1 MENIIDPNLDKGN
14 TKWWGLVK
22 SLIRDASSPGGAP
35 LKVNGKLISDTCEKA
50 EALNELFKSV
60 FSPATL
66 ECLPDMG
73 PSPFPLMNKIKIT
86 VPGISKQLQNL
97 KIHKAP
103 GPNEIVPKILHD
115 FANILA
121 EPLADIFNK
130 SLETSTVP
138 RDWQT
143 ANVVPIFKKGEKY
156 KPSNYR
162 PVPLTCTCCKI
173 MEHVISSNIMKHLE
187 SENILFEWRDGFR
200 SKRSTET

>member
-1 MENIIDPNLDKGN
+1 MLYDLKRTVQREIRKSYNSYMENIIDPNLDKGN

-22 SLIRDASSPGGAP
+22 SLRRDASSPGGAP

-103 GPNEIVPKILHD
+103 GPDEIVPKILHD

-130 SLETSTVP
+130 SQQYPVTGRQQMLCQYLKRGKNINPQITV
-138 RDWQT
+138 Q
-143 ANVVPIFKKGEKY
+143 
-156 KPSNYR
+156 S
-162 PVPLTCTCCKI
+162 
-173 MEHVISSNIMKHLE
+173 
-187 SENILFEWRDGFR
+187 R
-200 SKRSTET
+200 SHAHAVK